1 MAQACV
7 LCNATIQ
14 GKHYRALATKANV
27 EKYGGL
33 LQSMGMGS
41 QGKACYICIYKLN
54 KIVNIKGDVL
64 AKQKCESDV
73 DAIYS
78 QLQQLSGVVNT
89 VALRTPN

>member
-1 MAQACV
+1 MAEACV
-7 LCNATIQ
+7 LCKTTVQ
-14 GKHYRALATKANV
+14 DKPYRALATKANV
-27 EKYGGL
+27 EKYGVL
-33 LQSMGMGS
+33 LQSVGMGS
-41 QGKACYICIYKLN
+41 QGKACYICINKLN

-78 QLQQLSGVVNT
+78 QLQQLPGLVNT